1 MKRLKRLLKKR
12 ESKPETQ
19 PPFVVV
25 TDDWGHYASAM
36 ECLQWTSVSYE
47 KAVQDGKRWLSSL
60 RSPEESSTVCCTG
73 MSDYEISRLKKELSG
88 TVHRFSKKEKL
99 WDRAEQKW
107 LPNPL
112 YRRTLN
118 FMMEDGA
125 ESGTKECRLRIMM
138 VPDGWP

>member
-1 MKRLKRLLKKR
+1 MKRLKRLLKKK
-12 ESKPETQ
+12 EPKPETQ
-19 PPFVVV
+19 QPFVSVNDEWAYY
-25 TDDWGHYASAM
+25 TFAIES
-36 ECLQWTSVSYE
+36 LQWTSVSYK
-47 KAVQDGKRWLSSL
+47 KAVLDGKRWLSSL

-73 MSDYEISRLKKELSG
+73 MSDPEISQLKKELSG
-88 TVHRFSKKEKL
+88 TVYRFSKKEKL

-118 FMMEDGA
+118 FILEDGA
-125 ESGTKECRLRIMM
+125 ESGTHEYRLRITT

>member
-1 MKRLKRLLKKR
+1 MKRLKRLLKKK

-19 PPFVVV
+19 QPFVAVI
-25 TDDWGHYASAM
+25 DDWGHYASAM
-36 ECLQWTSVSYE
+36 ECLQWTSVSYK

-60 RSPEESSTVCCTG
+60 REPEESSTVCCTG
-73 MSDYEISRLKKELSG
+73 MSDPEISRLKKELSG
-88 TVHRFSKKEKL
+88 TVYRFSKKEKL

-107 LPNPL
+107 LPNPM

-118 FMMEDGA
+118 FTREDET
-125 ESGTKECRLRIMM
+125 ESSAHKYRLRITT